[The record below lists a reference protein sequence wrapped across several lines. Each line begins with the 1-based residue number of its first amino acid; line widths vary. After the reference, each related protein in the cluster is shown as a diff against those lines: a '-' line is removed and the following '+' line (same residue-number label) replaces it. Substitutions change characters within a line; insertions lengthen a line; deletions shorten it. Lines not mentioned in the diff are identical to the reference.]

1 VITLNE
7 TRREVNAYA
16 FPLHVSSFVK
26 FTTFLGTTHLLYCK
40 LILPRSIGCGGVGT
54 RRPTNVAT
62 VAVARL

>member
-1 VITLNE
+1 ML
-7 TRREVNAYA
+7 R
-16 FPLHVSSFVK
+16 FPLHGVASVE
-26 FTTFLGTTHLLYCK
+26 TLYIPFSDCLQHCK